1 MANGNEGAGEPLGL
15 GATANA
21 CNKPDMR
28 LVCATHGHCFDGLA
42 SAVVFTMLAE
52 SLNPTLEFS
61 YFACGYGAGQRRADT
76 SILTGEENAILDYRF
91 TPAKELTWYFDHH
104 ATAFASEADRA
115 VFEAR
120 RGSGRYYF
128 DPEYSSCTKLIADVA
143 KETYGL
149 ALDDLTELIDWADI
163 VDAARF
169 ASAEQ
174 AIDRTRP
181 VMQLATVVEHYGDDR
196 FLRQII
202 PELLKKPLND
212 VARSTAVQERHA
224 PLGKRHE
231 RFVERVRT
239 KSQERG
245 RVVLC
250 DLTDSVADVIG
261 KFVTY
266 ALYPDSEY
274 SVIVGLLKNGIKVSV
289 GFNPWSGKERDTDIS
304 AICARYGGGGHPF
317 VGGISFERSQ
327 LDHARQVAEQIVNEL
342 SG

>member
-1 MANGNEGAGEPLGL
+1 
-15 GATANA
+15 
-21 CNKPDMR
+21 MR

-42 SAVVFTMLAE
+42 SAVVFTKLAE

-61 YFACGYGAGQRRADT
+61 YFACGYGASQRRADAG
-76 SILTGEENAILDYRF
+76 ILTGEENAILDYRF
-91 TPAKELTWYFDHH
+91 APAKELTWYFDHH
-104 ATAFASEADRA
+104 ATAFANEGDRA

-120 RGSGRYYF
+120 RGSGRYFF

-143 KETYGL
+143 KEHYGL
-149 ALDDLTELIDWADI
+149 GLGRLEELVEWADI
-163 VDAARF
+163 IDAARF

-174 AIDRTRP
+174 AIDRTKP

-196 FLRQII
+196 FLRQVI
-202 PELLKKPLND
+202 PELLKKPLD
-212 VARSTAVQERHA
+212 EVASSALVQERHA

-231 RFVERVRT
+231 RFVERVRS
-239 KSQERG
+239 KCQERG

-250 DLTDSVADVIG
+250 DLTDSVSEVIG

-289 GFNPWSGKERDTDIS
+289 GFNPWSGKKRDADIS

-317 VGGISFERSQ
+317 VGGISFERSE
-327 LDHARQVAEQIVNEL
+327 LDRARRVAEQIANEL